1 MLKSIARK
9 QNRIQL
15 GIENKLPFSGY
26 DIWNSYELTWLNKL
40 GKPVAAMA
48 EFYLPASSPY
58 LIESKSLKL
67 YLHSFST
74 KKIQSQE
81 KLCSILSQEISK
93 VSGAKTNVTV
103 NELTSIKLKNS
114 VNPPG
119 VCIDNTKVKL
129 SVYNYDPDQLS
140 GSTDTACQ
148 IRETLHSHLFQSN
161 CPMTGQPDW
170 ATILISYHGPKINW
184 DHLLA
189 YLVSFREHAEFH
201 EQCVERIF
209 MDIKRYCQPEAL
221 TVYARFT
228 RRGGLDIN
236 PFRSDFEDSPTNF
249 RLLRQ

>member
-81 KLCSILSQEISK
+81 KLSSILSQEISK
-93 VSGAKTNVTV
+93 VSGAK
-103 NELTSIKLKNS
+103 
-114 VNPPG
+114 
-119 VCIDNTKVKL
+119 
-129 SVYNYDPDQLS
+129 
-140 GSTDTACQ
+140 
-148 IRETLHSHLFQSN
+148 
-161 CPMTGQPDW
+161 
-170 ATILISYHGPKINW
+170 
-184 DHLLA
+184 LL
-189 YLVSFREHAEFH
+189 L
-201 EQCVERIF
+201 
-209 MDIKRYCQPEAL
+209 
-221 TVYARFT
+221 
-228 RRGGLDIN
+228 
-236 PFRSDFEDSPTNF
+236 
-249 RLLRQ
+249 

>member
-1 MLKSIARK
+1 MLKPIDRI

-15 GIENKLPFSGY
+15 GIGNKLPFSGF
-26 DIWNSYELTWLNKL
+26 DIWNSYELTWLNKT

-74 KKIQSQE
+74 KKIKSQE
-81 KLCSILSQEISK
+81 KLSAILSQEISK
-93 VSGAKTNVTV
+93 VSGAKTNVIV
-103 NELTSIKLKNS
+103 NELTSIKLKAS
-114 VNPPG
+114 VDLPG
-119 VCIDNTKVKL
+119 FCIDDTNVKL
-129 SVYNYDPDQLS
+129 SIYNYDPSQLS
-140 GSTDTACQ
+140 GSIDTTCQ
-148 IRETLHSHLFQSN
+148 IKETLHSHLFQSN
-161 CPMTGQPDW
+161 CPVTGQPDW
-170 ATILISYHGPKINW
+170 ASILISYRGSKINW
-184 DHLLA
+184 DGLLA

-221 TVYARFT
+221 TVYARYT

-236 PFRSDFEDSPTNF
+236 PFRSDFEDSPANF